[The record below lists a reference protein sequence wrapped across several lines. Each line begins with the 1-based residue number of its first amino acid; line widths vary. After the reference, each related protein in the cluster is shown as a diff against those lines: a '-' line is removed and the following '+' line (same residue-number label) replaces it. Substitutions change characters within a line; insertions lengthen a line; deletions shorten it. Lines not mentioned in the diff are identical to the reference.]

1 MKYSSI
7 IYNGKE
13 FKCRE
18 IPDFTDLFNIDY
30 QNTLTIAPE
39 ELGELLKDEYGEYG
53 ETDREIFFYASP
65 DEMLLSNME
74 IWQLAV

>member
-1 MKYSSI
+1 MEYSSI
-7 IYNGKE
+7 TYNGKA

-18 IPDFTDLFNIDY
+18 IPDFTDLFNIDNE
-30 QNTLTIAPE
+30 NTLTIAPE
-39 ELGELLKDEYGEYG
+39 ELGELLRDEYGEYG

-65 DEMLLSNME
+65 DEMLLSDME